1 MKRNNLARFLFLL
14 LILGWAVT
22 EMTPLRD
29 QSLID
34 EFSKAEAKDEA
45 FDKVIATAKAS
56 HEEDDSNEF
65 GDLYKAVEAS
75 GLALTDYFP
84 KMKFGEQTPN
94 NRLVLQ
100 SLQKR
105 VAGQI
110 QLGLDLK
117 GGSSFL
123 VAMDTSKLDTSDA
136 DQISEII
143 VEQLGVNEDQVKPEA
158 KFVED
163 LGADSLAIGKLVMA
177 LEEAFETEISD
188 EDAEKL
194 LSVGDVNKFIKDT
207 QSSKV
212 ASGAL
217 AHAVEVLRRRVD
229 SIGVAEPDIRPV
241 GDNKIMIQLPGLSE
255 ADQARAKDL
264 VTEAAF
270 LQFAL
275 VHKDSRTL
283 IDNGITPPGYE
294 KYALTTKDDAG
305 NSFTSDVLVEL
316 ENKYGLKGEYITS
329 ASPSRNPLTQEPMI
343 LFGFNSDG
351 GAAMFQLSS
360 KNIGERMAIILDGKL
375 ISAPTLQSA
384 IQSNGQI
391 TGDFTQEEAA
401 TIANALLNPLKAPL
415 KIEEEMSVEPSLGAD
430 SVKSGRN
437 AALYG
442 VIAVAVFMLIY
453 YWFSGLVANFALVLN
468 LIILMGVMCYLD
480 AALTL
485 PGIAGIVLTIGM
497 AIDANVLIF
506 ERIREEL
513 KAGKGTQGAVETG
526 YSKAFGTI
534 IDANLTTLIVSVI
547 LMTMGTGPVKGFGVT
562 LTVGI
567 CASMFTALVITR
579 LVFDTFKNFGTG
591 QGLRLMDQPRF
602 NFMGL
607 AKYAFAI
614 SWVLVAIGI
623 GTGISRGSDAMGV
636 DFKGGDQI
644 TLEFTA
650 KKTTEDLRDALGRD
664 SQIQYQAASGGKTER
679 LQITVGFGK
688 GEQAYTTLTEQ
699 FADAEFKKVSQLR
712 TGPRI
717 SGEILQGATKS
728 LLIALFAILVYV
740 TFRYEFS
747 FALGAILA
755 ICHDVLMTLGLF
767 FMWGGELSAPVMAA
781 VLTIIGFSINDTIVI
796 FDRIR
801 EDLKLNVKGSFT
813 EIMNGAISKTL
824 SRTIITSGTTLLAA
838 GSLFLFGGGAIHSF
852 AFVLLAGVVTGTF
865 SSIFIAGSLVLWKNK
880 GKKPSLAD
888 ETVITQHSI
897 STSEA

>member
-1 MKRNNLARFLFLL
+1 MKRNNLARFLLLL
-14 LILGWAVT
+14 LILSWAWT
-22 EMTPLRD
+22 EMYPLRD
-29 QSLID
+29 KPGKLITQFD
-34 EFSKAEAKDEA
+34 KATNKDA
-45 FDKVIATAKAS
+45 DFDKVYQTALANFDPNDKN
-56 HEEDDSNEF
+56 SNEF
-65 GDLYKAVEAS
+65 GTLYEAVEAS
-75 GLALTDYFP
+75 GLVLTNYNFP
-84 KMKFGEQTPN
+84 KMTFRGQVPD

-100 SLQKR
+100 KLQKQ

-123 VAMDTSKLDTSDA
+123 VAMDTNKLENTA
-136 DQISEII
+136 A
-143 VEQLGVNEDQVKPEA
+143 G
-158 KFVED
+158 
-163 LGADSLAIGKLVMA
+163 
-177 LEEAFETEISD
+177 
-188 EDAEKL
+188 
-194 LSVGDVNKFIKDT
+194 
-207 QSSKV
+207 
-212 ASGAL
+212 GAL
-217 AHAVEVLRRRVD
+217 AQAVEVLRRRVD
-229 SIGVAEPDIRPV
+229 TIGVAEPDIRPL
-241 GDNKIMIQLPGLSE
+241 GANKIMIQLPGLSE
-255 ADQARAKDL
+255 ADQAKAKKL

-270 LQFAL
+270 LEFAL
-275 VHKDSRTL
+275 VHENSDRL
-283 IDNGITPPGYE
+283 IADELIPDGYK
-294 KYALTTKDDAG
+294 KYAYTSKDAQGDK
-305 NSFTSDVLVEL
+305 FTRDVLVEI
-316 ENKYGLKGEYITS
+316 ENEYGLKGEHITS
-329 ASPSRNPLTQEPMI
+329 AYPSRDPLTQSPMI
-343 LFGFNSDG
+343 LFGFNSE
-351 GAAMFQLSS
+351 GASAMGNLTRQE
-360 KNIGERMAIILDGKL
+360 NIGKQMAIILDGKL
-375 ISAPTLQSA
+375 LSAPVLQDR
-384 IQSNGQI
+384 ITSNGQI
-391 TGDFTQEEAA
+391 TGDFTSEEAA

-415 KIEEEMSVEPSLGAD
+415 TIEEEMSVEPSLGED
-430 SVKSGRN
+430 SVNSGFN

-442 VIAVAVFMLIY
+442 VIAVALFMLLY

-468 LIILMGVMCYLD
+468 LFILIGVMCYLD

-547 LMTMGTGPVKGFGVT
+547 LMSMGTGPVKGFGVT

-567 CASMFTALVITR
+567 CASMFTALVVTR
-579 LVFDTFKNFGTG
+579 LVFDLFRNFGTG
-591 QGLRLMDQPRF
+591 QGLRLMEQPKF

-607 AKYAFAI
+607 AKYAFVI
-614 SWVLVAIGI
+614 SWILVAVGI

-650 KKTTEDLRDALGRD
+650 KKTTEELREAIGRD

-679 LQITVGFGK
+679 LQVTVGFGK

-712 TGPRI
+712 TGPSI
-717 SGEILQGATKS
+717 SNEILQSASKA

-755 ICHDVLMTLGLF
+755 ICHDVLMTLGIF
-767 FMWGGELSAPVMAA
+767 FLWGGELSAPVMAA

-801 EDLKLNVKGSFT
+801 EDLKLGLPGTFT

-824 SRTIITSGTTLLAA
+824 SRTVITSGTTLLAT

-880 GKKPSLAD
+880 GEKPKLAD

>member
-14 LILGWAVT
+14 LIIAWAGT
-22 EMTPLRD
+22 EMTPLWD
-29 QSLID
+29 EPGKLIE
-34 EFSKAEAKDEA
+34 EFNKSKEKDEA
-45 FDKVIATAKAS
+45 FDKLYATAKAS
-56 HEEDDSNEF
+56 HEEDNSNEF
-65 GDLYKAVEAS
+65 GDLYDAVEAS
-75 GLALTDYFP
+75 GLALTNYFP
-84 KMKFGEQTPN
+84 NMKFGEQAPD

-100 SLQKR
+100 ALQKR
-105 VAGQI
+105 AAGQI
-110 QLGLDLK
+110 RLGLDLK

-123 VAMDTSKLDTSDA
+123 VAMDT
-136 DQISEII
+136 
-143 VEQLGVNEDQVKPEA
+143 
-158 KFVED
+158 
-163 LGADSLAIGKLVMA
+163 
-177 LEEAFETEISD
+177 
-188 EDAEKL
+188 
-194 LSVGDVNKFIKDT
+194 NKVDD
-207 QSSKV
+207 

-217 AHAVEVLRRRVD
+217 AQAVEVLRRRVD

-241 GDNKIMIQLPGLSE
+241 GDNMIMIQLPGLSE
-255 ADQARAKDL
+255 ADQAEAKKL

-270 LQFAL
+270 LEFAL
-275 VHKDSRTL
+275 VHKDSSTL
-283 IDNGITPPGYE
+283 IANDVTPDGYR
-294 KYALTTKDDAG
+294 KYALTSKDEAG
-305 NSFTSDVLVEL
+305 NSSTSDVLVEIVDGRPG
-316 ENKYGLKGEYITS
+316 NKYGLKGEYITS
-329 ASPSRNPLTQEPMI
+329 ASSSRNPLTQEPMI
-343 LFGFNSDG
+343 LFGFDSDG
-351 GAAMFQLSS
+351 GAAMSQLSG
-360 KNIGERMAIILDGKL
+360 NNTQRRMAIILDDKL
-375 ISAPTLQSA
+375 LSAPTLQER
-384 IQSNGQI
+384 ITNNGQI
-391 TGDFTQEEAA
+391 TGDFTQEEA
-401 TIANALLNPLKAPL
+401 TIIANALLNPLKAPL
-415 KIEEEMSVEPSLGAD
+415 TIKEEMSVEPNLGAD
-430 SVKSGRN
+430 SVDSGFN
-437 AALYG
+437 AALWG

-468 LIILMGVMCYLD
+468 LFILMGVMCYLD

-513 KAGKGTQGAVETG
+513 KAGKGVQGAVETG

-567 CASMFTALVITR
+567 CASMFTALVVTR
-579 LVFDTFKNFGTG
+579 LVFDVFKNYGTG
-591 QGLRLMDQPRF
+591 QGLRLMEQPKF
-602 NFMGL
+602 NFMSY
-607 AKYAFAI
+607 AKYAFGI
-614 SWVLVAIGI
+614 SWLLVAIGI
-623 GTGISRGSDAMGV
+623 GYGISRGDDAMGV

-644 TLEFTA
+644 TLEFA
-650 KKTTEDLRDALGRD
+650 AEKKISTDNLRTALGQG
-664 SQIQYQAASGGKTER
+664 SQVQYQAKSGGKTER
-679 LQITVGFGK
+679 LQVTVGFNK
-688 GEQAYTTLTEQ
+688 GEQAYNTLTEK
-699 FADAEFKKVSQLR
+699 FPDADFKKVSQLR
-712 TGPRI
+712 TGPSI

-767 FMWGGELSAPVMAA
+767 FLWGGELSAPVMAA

-813 EIMNGAISKTL
+813 EIMNSAINKTL

>member
-14 LILGWAVT
+14 LILAWAGT
-22 EMTPLRD
+22 EMTPLWD
-29 QSLID
+29 KPGKLIE
-34 EFSKAEAKDEA
+34 EFNKAKDRDEA
-45 FDKVIATAKAS
+45 FDKVYATAKAS

-65 GDLYKAVEAS
+65 GHLYDAVEKS
-75 GLALTDYFP
+75 GLALTNYFP
-84 KMKFGEQTPN
+84 KMKFGEKAPN

-100 SLQKR
+100 TLQKR

-110 QLGLDLK
+110 KLGLDLK

-123 VAMDTSKLDTSDA
+123 VAMDTSKLDT
-136 DQISEII
+136 
-143 VEQLGVNEDQVKPEA
+143 
-158 KFVED
+158 
-163 LGADSLAIGKLVMA
+163 
-177 LEEAFETEISD
+177 
-188 EDAEKL
+188 
-194 LSVGDVNKFIKDT
+194 NKVDY
-207 QSSKV
+207 

-217 AHAVEVLRRRVD
+217 AQAVEVLRRRVD
-229 SIGVAEPDIRPV
+229 DIGVAEPDIRPV

-255 ADQARAKDL
+255 SSQAKAKTL

-270 LQFAL
+270 LEFAL
-275 VHKDSRTL
+275 VHKSSRTL
-283 IDNGITPPGYE
+283 IANDITPDGYR
-294 KYALTTKDDAG
+294 KYALTSKDDAG
-305 NSFTSDVLVEL
+305 NSSTSDVLVEIG
-316 ENKYGLKGEYITS
+316 NKYGLKGEYITS
-329 ASPSRNPLTQEPMI
+329 ASSSRNPLTQEPMI
-343 LFGFNSDG
+343 LFGFDSDG
-351 GAAMFQLSS
+351 GAAMYQLSS
-360 KNIGERMAIILDGKL
+360 KNTGERMAIILDNKL
-375 ISAPTLQSA
+375 ISAPTLQEP
-384 IQSNGQI
+384 INSNGQI
-391 TGDFTQEEAA
+391 TGDFTQEEAT

-415 KIEEEMSVEPSLGAD
+415 TIEEEMSVDPTLGED
-430 SVKSGRN
+430 SVDSGFK
-437 AALYG
+437 AALWG

-453 YWFSGLVANFALVLN
+453 YWFSGLVANFSLVLN
-468 LIILMGVMCYLD
+468 MFILMGVMCYLD

-513 KAGKGTQGAVETG
+513 KAGKGVQGAVETG

-567 CASMFTALVITR
+567 CASMFTALVVTR
-579 LVFDTFKNFGTG
+579 LVFDVFKNYGTG
-591 QGLRLMDQPRF
+591 QGLRLMEQPKF
-602 NFMGL
+602 NFMSY
-607 AKYAFAI
+607 AKYAFGI
-614 SWVLVAIGI
+614 SWLLVAIGI
-623 GTGISRGSDAMGV
+623 GYGISRGDDAMGV

-644 TLEFTA
+644 TLEFA
-650 KKTTEDLRDALGRD
+650 AEKKISTDKLRTALGQG
-664 SQIQYQAASGGKTER
+664 SQVQYQAKSGGGSER
-679 LQITVGFGK
+679 LQVTVGFGK

-699 FADAEFKKVSQLR
+699 FADAEFKRVSQLR
-712 TGPRI
+712 TGPSI

-813 EIMNGAISKTL
+813 EIMNSAISKTL

-852 AFVLLAGVVTGTF
+852 AFVLLAGVITGTF

>member
-14 LILGWAVT
+14 LILGWAGT
-22 EMTPLRD
+22 EMTPLWD
-29 QSLID
+29 KPGKLIE
-34 EFSKAEAKDEA
+34 EFSKAKDKDEA
-45 FDKVIATAKAS
+45 FNKVVADAKAS

-65 GDLYKAVEAS
+65 GDLYDAVERS
-75 GLALTDYFP
+75 GLALTNYFP
-84 KMKFGEQTPN
+84 KMKFGSQAPD

-100 SLQKR
+100 ALQKR

-123 VAMDTSKLDTSDA
+123 VAMDTNKL
-136 DQISEII
+136 E
-143 VEQLGVNEDQVKPEA
+143 N
-158 KFVED
+158 
-163 LGADSLAIGKLVMA
+163 
-177 LEEAFETEISD
+177 
-188 EDAEKL
+188 
-194 LSVGDVNKFIKDT
+194 
-207 QSSKV
+207 

-217 AHAVEVLRRRVD
+217 AQAVEVLRRRVD

-255 ADQARAKDL
+255 ADQAEAKKL

-270 LQFAL
+270 LEFAL

-283 IDNGITPPGYE
+283 IANGITPDGYR
-294 KYALTTKDDAG
+294 KYALSTKDDKG
-305 NSFTSDVLVEL
+305 NSFISDVLVEIG
-316 ENKYGLKGEYITS
+316 NKYGLNGESITS
-329 ASPSRNPLTQEPMI
+329 ASSSRNPLTQEPMI

-351 GAAMFQLSS
+351 GAAMYQLSS

-375 ISAPTLQSA
+375 ISAPTLQEP
-384 IQSNGQI
+384 INSNGQI

-415 KIEEEMSVEPSLGAD
+415 KIMEEMSVEPSLGAD
-430 SVKSGRN
+430 SVASGFS
-437 AALYG
+437 AAMYG
-442 VIAVAVFMLIY
+442 VIAVAFFMIIY
-453 YWFSGLVANFALVLN
+453 YWFSGMVANFALVLN
-468 LIILMGVMCYLD
+468 LFILMGVMCYLD

-513 KAGKGTQGAVETG
+513 KAGKGVQGAVETG

-567 CASMFTALVITR
+567 CASMFTALVVTR
-579 LVFDTFKNFGTG
+579 LVFDVFKNFGTG
-591 QGLRLMDQPRF
+591 QGLRLMEQPRF
-602 NFMGL
+602 NFMGS
-607 AKYAFAI
+607 AKIAFGI
-614 SWVLVAIGI
+614 SWLLVIAGI
-623 GTGISRGSDAMGV
+623 AYGVSRGSDAMGV

-644 TLEFTA
+644 TLEFA
-650 KKTTEDLRDALGRD
+650 AQKKINTDDLRNALGQG
-664 SQIQYQAASGGKTER
+664 SQVQYQAKSGGKTER
-679 LQITVGFGK
+679 LQVTVGFGK
-688 GEQAYTTLTEQ
+688 GDQAYKTLTEK
-699 FADAEFKKVSQLR
+699 FADADFRKVSQLR
-712 TGPRI
+712 TGPSI

-755 ICHDVLMTLGLF
+755 IIHDVLMTLGIF
-767 FMWGGELSAPVMAA
+767 FLWGGELSAPVMAA

>member
-1 MKRNNLARFLFLL
+1 MKRNNLARFLLLL
-14 LILGWAVT
+14 LILGWAWT
-22 EMTPLRD
+22 EMYPLWN
-29 QSLID
+29 QPGKLI
-34 EFSKAEAKDEA
+34 EQFGKATNKDA
-45 FDKVIATAKAS
+45 DFDKVLQAANANFDA
-56 HEEDDSNEF
+56 DDKNSNEF
-65 GDLYKAVEAS
+65 GTLYEAVEAS
-75 GLALTDYFP
+75 GLVLTNYNFP
-84 KMKFGEQTPN
+84 KMTFRGQVPD

-100 SLQKR
+100 KLQKQ

-110 QLGLDLK
+110 QLGLDLR

-123 VAMDTSKLDTSDA
+123 VAIDTNKLENTA
-136 DQISEII
+136 A
-143 VEQLGVNEDQVKPEA
+143 G
-158 KFVED
+158 
-163 LGADSLAIGKLVMA
+163 
-177 LEEAFETEISD
+177 
-188 EDAEKL
+188 
-194 LSVGDVNKFIKDT
+194 
-207 QSSKV
+207 
-212 ASGAL
+212 GAL
-217 AHAVEVLRRRVD
+217 AQAVEVLRRRVD
-229 SIGVAEPDIRPV
+229 TIGVAEPDIRPL
-241 GDNKIMIQLPGLSE
+241 GANKIMIQLPGLSE
-255 ADQARAKDL
+255 ADQAKAKKL

-270 LQFAL
+270 LEFAL
-275 VHKDSRTL
+275 VHQNSDRL
-283 IDNGITPPGYE
+283 IADEITPDGYK
-294 KYALTTKDDAG
+294 KYAYTSKDAQGDK
-305 NSFTSDVLVEL
+305 FTRDVLVEI
-316 ENKYGLKGEYITS
+316 ENEYGLKGEHITS
-329 ASPSRNPLTQEPMI
+329 AYPSRDPLTQSPMI
-343 LFGFNSDG
+343 LFGFNSE
-351 GAAMFQLSS
+351 GASAMGRLTQQE
-360 KNIGERMAIILDGKL
+360 NIGKQMAIILDGKL
-375 ISAPTLQSA
+375 LSAPVLQDR
-384 IQSNGQI
+384 ITSNGQI
-391 TGDFTQEEAA
+391 TGDFTSEEAA

-415 KIEEEMSVEPSLGAD
+415 TIEEEMSVEPSLGED
-430 SVKSGRN
+430 SVNSGFN

-442 VIAVAVFMLIY
+442 VIAVALFMLLY

-468 LIILMGVMCYLD
+468 LFILIGVMCYLD

-567 CASMFTALVITR
+567 CASMFTALVVTR
-579 LVFDTFKNFGTG
+579 LIFDLFRNFGTG
-591 QGLRLMDQPRF
+591 QGLRLLEQPKL
-602 NFMGL
+602 NFMGV
-607 AKYAFAI
+607 AKYAFVA
-614 SWVLVAIGI
+614 SWILVAIGI
-623 GTGISRGSDAMGV
+623 GYGINKGSDAMGV

-650 KKTTEDLRDALGRD
+650 KKTTGELRAAIGQD

-679 LQITVGFGK
+679 LQVTVGFGK
-688 GEQAYTTLTEQ
+688 GEQAYKTLTEK

-712 TGPRI
+712 TGPSI
-717 SGEILQGATKS
+717 SNEILQSASKS

-755 ICHDVLMTLGLF
+755 IIHDVLMTLGIF
-767 FMWGGELSAPVMAA
+767 FIFEGQLSAPVMAA

-801 EDLKLNVKGSFT
+801 EDLKLNLPGTFT

-824 SRTIITSGTTLLAA
+824 SRTIITSGTTLLAT
-838 GSLFLFGGGAIHSF
+838 GSLFLFGGGAINAF

-880 GKKPSLAD
+880 GEKPKLAD

>member
-14 LILGWAVT
+14 LILGWAGT
-22 EMTPLRD
+22 EMTPLWD
-29 QSLID
+29 KPGKLIE
-34 EFSKAEAKDEA
+34 EFKKAKDRDEA
-45 FDKVIATAKAS
+45 FDKVVADVEAS

-65 GDLYKAVEAS
+65 GDLYDAVEAA

-84 KMKFGEQTPN
+84 KIKFGEQAPD

-100 SLQKR
+100 ALQKR

-123 VAMDTSKLDTSDA
+123 VAMDTNKL
-136 DQISEII
+136 E
-143 VEQLGVNEDQVKPEA
+143 N
-158 KFVED
+158 
-163 LGADSLAIGKLVMA
+163 
-177 LEEAFETEISD
+177 
-188 EDAEKL
+188 
-194 LSVGDVNKFIKDT
+194 
-207 QSSKV
+207 
-212 ASGAL
+212 ASGAI
-217 AHAVEVLRRRVD
+217 AQAVEVLRRRVD

-255 ADQARAKDL
+255 ADQAEAKKL

-270 LQFAL
+270 LEFAL
-275 VHKDSRTL
+275 VHKESRSL
-283 IDNGITPPGYE
+283 IANGITPAGYR
-294 KYALTTKDDAG
+294 KYALTTKDDEG
-305 NSFTSDVLVEL
+305 NKFTSDVLVEIG
-316 ENKYGLKGEYITS
+316 NKYGLKGESIDS
-329 ASPSRNPLTQEPMI
+329 ASSSRNPLTQEPMI
-343 LFGFNSDG
+343 LFGFNPDG
-351 GAAMFQLSS
+351 GAAMYQLSS
-360 KNIGERMAIILDGKL
+360 KNIGERMAIILDDKL
-375 ISAPTLQSA
+375 ISAPTLQEP
-384 IQSNGQI
+384 IHSNGQI
-391 TGDFTQEEAA
+391 TGDFTPEEAT

-415 KIEEEMSVEPSLGAD
+415 NIVEEMSVEPSLGAD
-430 SVKSGRN
+430 SVKSGFN

-442 VIAVAVFMLIY
+442 VLAVAVFMLIY

-468 LIILMGVMCYLD
+468 LFILMGVMCYLD

-513 KAGKGTQGAVETG
+513 KAGKGVQGAVETG

-567 CASMFTALVITR
+567 CASMFTALVVTR
-579 LVFDTFKNFGTG
+579 LVFDVFKNFGTG
-591 QGLRLMDQPRF
+591 QGFRLMEQPKF

-607 AKYAFAI
+607 AKYAFVI
-614 SWVLVAIGI
+614 SWILVAIGI
-623 GTGISRGSDAMGV
+623 GTGISRGSDALGV

-644 TLEFTA
+644 TLEFKDTA
-650 KKTTEDLRDALGRD
+650 KKTTEELRTALGPD

-688 GEQAYTTLTEQ
+688 GEQAYTTLTER

-712 TGPRI
+712 TGPSI

-767 FMWGGELSAPVMAA
+767 FLWGGELSAPVMAA

-838 GSLFLFGGGAIHSF
+838 GSLFLLGGGAIHSF

>member
-14 LILGWAVT
+14 LILGWAGT
-22 EMTPLRD
+22 EMTPLWD
-29 QSLID
+29 KPGKLIE
-34 EFSKAEAKDEA
+34 EFKKAKDRDEA
-45 FDKVIATAKAS
+45 FDKVVADVEAS

-65 GDLYKAVEAS
+65 GDLYDAVEAA

-84 KMKFGEQTPN
+84 KIKFGEQAPD

-100 SLQKR
+100 ALQKR

-123 VAMDTSKLDTSDA
+123 VAMDTNKL
-136 DQISEII
+136 E
-143 VEQLGVNEDQVKPEA
+143 N
-158 KFVED
+158 
-163 LGADSLAIGKLVMA
+163 
-177 LEEAFETEISD
+177 
-188 EDAEKL
+188 
-194 LSVGDVNKFIKDT
+194 
-207 QSSKV
+207 
-212 ASGAL
+212 ASGAI
-217 AHAVEVLRRRVD
+217 AQAVEVLRRRVD

-255 ADQARAKDL
+255 ADQAEAKKL

-270 LQFAL
+270 LEFAL
-275 VHKDSRTL
+275 VHKDSSTL
-283 IDNGITPPGYE
+283 IANGITPAGYR
-294 KYALTTKDDAG
+294 KYALTTKDDEG
-305 NSFTSDVLVEL
+305 NKFTSDVLVEIG
-316 ENKYGLKGEYITS
+316 NKYGLKGESIDS
-329 ASPSRNPLTQEPMI
+329 ASSSRNPLTQEPMI
-343 LFGFNSDG
+343 LFGFNPDG
-351 GAAMFQLSS
+351 GAAMYQLSS
-360 KNIGERMAIILDGKL
+360 KNIGERMAIILDDKL
-375 ISAPTLQSA
+375 ISAPTLQEP
-384 IQSNGQI
+384 IHSNGQI
-391 TGDFTQEEAA
+391 TGDFTPEEAT

-415 KIEEEMSVEPSLGAD
+415 NIVEEMSVEPSLGAD
-430 SVKSGRN
+430 SVKSGFN

-442 VIAVAVFMLIY
+442 VLAVAVFMLIY

-468 LIILMGVMCYLD
+468 LFILMGVMCYLD

-513 KAGKGTQGAVETG
+513 KAGKGMQGAVETG

-567 CASMFTALVITR
+567 CASMFTALVVTR
-579 LVFDTFKNFGTG
+579 LVFDVFKNFGTG
-591 QGLRLMDQPRF
+591 QGLRLMEQPKF

-607 AKYAFAI
+607 AKYAFVI
-614 SWVLVAIGI
+614 SWILVAVGI
-623 GTGISRGSDAMGV
+623 GTGISRGSDALGV

-644 TLEFTA
+644 TLEFKDTA
-650 KKTTEDLRDALGRD
+650 KKTTEELRTALGPD

-699 FADAEFKKVSQLR
+699 FADAEFNKVSQLR
-712 TGPRI
+712 TGPSI

-767 FMWGGELSAPVMAA
+767 FLWGGELSAPVMAA

-838 GSLFLFGGGAIHSF
+838 GSLFLLGGGAIHSF

-880 GKKPSLAD
+880 GKKPNLAD

>member
-1 MKRNNLARFLFLL
+1 MKRNNLARFLLLL
-14 LILGWAVT
+14 LILGWAWT
-22 EMTPLRD
+22 EMYPLRD
-29 QSLID
+29 EPGKLIEQFD
-34 EFSKAEAKDEA
+34 KATNKDA
-45 FDKVIATAKAS
+45 DFDKVFQAAYANFDP
-56 HEEDDSNEF
+56 DDKNSNEF
-65 GDLYKAVEAS
+65 GTLYEAVEAS
-75 GLALTDYFP
+75 GLVLTNYNFP
-84 KMKFGEQTPN
+84 KMTFRGQVPD

-100 SLQKR
+100 KLQKQ

-123 VAMDTSKLDTSDA
+123 VAIDTNKLENTA
-136 DQISEII
+136 A
-143 VEQLGVNEDQVKPEA
+143 G
-158 KFVED
+158 
-163 LGADSLAIGKLVMA
+163 
-177 LEEAFETEISD
+177 
-188 EDAEKL
+188 
-194 LSVGDVNKFIKDT
+194 
-207 QSSKV
+207 
-212 ASGAL
+212 GAL
-217 AHAVEVLRRRVD
+217 AQAVEVLRRRVD
-229 SIGVAEPDIRPV
+229 TIGVAEPDIRPL
-241 GDNKIMIQLPGLSE
+241 GANKIMIQLPGLSE
-255 ADQARAKDL
+255 ADQAKAKKL

-270 LQFAL
+270 LEFAL
-275 VHKDSRTL
+275 VHENSDRL
-283 IDNGITPPGYE
+283 IADELIPDGYK
-294 KYALTTKDDAG
+294 KYAYTSKDAQGDK
-305 NSFTSDVLVEL
+305 FTRDVLVEI
-316 ENKYGLKGEYITS
+316 ENEYGLKGEHITS
-329 ASPSRNPLTQEPMI
+329 AYPSRDPLTQSPMI
-343 LFGFNSDG
+343 LFGFNSE
-351 GAAMFQLSS
+351 GASAMGNLTRQE
-360 KNIGERMAIILDGKL
+360 NIGKQMAIILDGKL
-375 ISAPTLQSA
+375 LSAPVLQDR
-384 IQSNGQI
+384 ITSNGQI
-391 TGDFTQEEAA
+391 TGDFTSEEAA

-415 KIEEEMSVEPSLGAD
+415 TIEEEMSVEPSLGED
-430 SVKSGRN
+430 SVNSGYN

-442 VIAVAVFMLIY
+442 VIAVALFMLLY

-468 LIILMGVMCYLD
+468 LFILIGVMCYLD

-547 LMTMGTGPVKGFGVT
+547 LMSMGTGPVKGFGVT

-579 LVFDTFKNFGTG
+579 LVFDAFRNFGTG
-591 QGLRLMDQPRF
+591 QGLRLMEQPKF
-602 NFMGL
+602 NFMSF
-607 AKYAFAI
+607 AKYAFVI
-614 SWVLVAIGI
+614 SWILVAVGI
-623 GTGISRGSDAMGV
+623 GYGINKGSDAMGV

-644 TLEFTA
+644 TLEFTS
-650 KKTTEDLRDALGRD
+650 KKTTEELRAAIGRD

-679 LQITVGFGK
+679 LQVTVGFGK
-688 GEQAYTTLTEQ
+688 GEQAFTTLTEQ

-712 TGPRI
+712 TGPSI
-717 SGEILQGATKS
+717 SNEILQSASKS
-728 LLIALFAILVYV
+728 LLIAMFAILVYV

-755 ICHDVLMTLGLF
+755 ICHDVLMTLGIF
-767 FMWGGELSAPVMAA
+767 FLWGGELSAPVMAA

-801 EDLKLNVKGSFT
+801 EDLKLGLPGTFT

-824 SRTIITSGTTLLAA
+824 SRTVITSGTTLLAT

-880 GKKPSLAD
+880 GEKPKLAD

>member
-14 LILGWAVT
+14 LILAWAGT
-22 EMTPLRD
+22 EMTPRWD

-45 FDKVIATAKAS
+45 FNKVIAEAEAS
-56 HEEDDSNEF
+56 YETNKSNEF
-65 GDLYKAVEAS
+65 GLLYKAVEAS
-75 GLALTDYFP
+75 GLALTNYFP
-84 KMKFGEQTPN
+84 KMKFGEQAPN

-100 SLQKR
+100 TLQKR
-105 VAGQI
+105 VAGKI

-123 VAMDTSKLDTSDA
+123 VAMDTSKLDT
-136 DQISEII
+136 
-143 VEQLGVNEDQVKPEA
+143 
-158 KFVED
+158 
-163 LGADSLAIGKLVMA
+163 
-177 LEEAFETEISD
+177 
-188 EDAEKL
+188 
-194 LSVGDVNKFIKDT
+194 NKVDY
-207 QSSKV
+207 

-217 AHAVEVLRRRVD
+217 AQAVEVLRRRVD

-255 ADQARAKDL
+255 ADQAEAKRL

-270 LQFAL
+270 LEFAL

-283 IDNGITPPGYE
+283 IDNGITPPGYK

-384 IQSNGQI
+384 INSNGQI

-415 KIEEEMSVEPSLGAD
+415 TIEEEMSVEPSLGAD
-430 SVKSGRN
+430 SVKSGFD

-468 LIILMGVMCYLD
+468 LFILMGVMCYLD

-547 LMTMGTGPVKGFGVT
+547 LMSMGTGPVKGFGVT

-567 CASMFTALVITR
+567 CASMFTALVVTR
-579 LVFDTFKNFGTG
+579 LVFDVFKNFGTG
-591 QGLRLMDQPRF
+591 QGFRLMEQPKF

-607 AKYAFAI
+607 AKYAFVI
-614 SWVLVAIGI
+614 SWILVAVGI
-623 GTGISRGSDAMGV
+623 GTGISRGEDALGV

-650 KKTTEDLRDALGRD
+650 KKTTEDLRDALGQD

-679 LQITVGFGK
+679 LQVTVGFGK

-699 FADAEFKKVSQLR
+699 FADAEFNKVSQLR
-712 TGPRI
+712 TGPSI

-767 FMWGGELSAPVMAA
+767 FLSGGELSAPVMAA

-852 AFVLLAGVVTGTF
+852 AFVLLAGVITGTF

-897 STSEA
+897 STSED

>member
-1 MKRNNLARFLFLL
+1 MKRNNLARFLLLL
-14 LILGWAVT
+14 LILGWAWT
-22 EMTPLRD
+22 EMYPLRD
-29 QSLID
+29 EPGKLITQFD
-34 EFSKAEAKDEA
+34 KATNKDA
-45 FDKVIATAKAS
+45 DFDKVYQTALANFDSNDKN
-56 HEEDDSNEF
+56 SNEF
-65 GDLYKAVEAS
+65 GTLYEAVEAS
-75 GLALTDYFP
+75 GLVLTNYNFP
-84 KMKFGEQTPN
+84 KMTFRGQVPD

-100 SLQKR
+100 KLQKQ

-123 VAMDTSKLDTSDA
+123 VAMDTNKLENTA
-136 DQISEII
+136 A
-143 VEQLGVNEDQVKPEA
+143 G
-158 KFVED
+158 
-163 LGADSLAIGKLVMA
+163 
-177 LEEAFETEISD
+177 
-188 EDAEKL
+188 
-194 LSVGDVNKFIKDT
+194 
-207 QSSKV
+207 
-212 ASGAL
+212 GAL
-217 AHAVEVLRRRVD
+217 AQAVEVLRRRVD
-229 SIGVAEPDIRPV
+229 TIGVAEPDIRPL
-241 GDNKIMIQLPGLSE
+241 GANKIMIQLPGLSE
-255 ADQARAKDL
+255 ADQAKAKKL

-270 LQFAL
+270 LEFAL
-275 VHKDSRTL
+275 VHENSDRL
-283 IDNGITPPGYE
+283 IADELTPDGYK
-294 KYALTTKDDAG
+294 KYAYTSKDAQGDK
-305 NSFTSDVLVEL
+305 FTRDVLVEI
-316 ENKYGLKGEYITS
+316 ENEYGLKGEHITS
-329 ASPSRNPLTQEPMI
+329 AYPSRDPLTQSPMI
-343 LFGFNSDG
+343 LFGFNSE
-351 GAAMFQLSS
+351 GASAMGRLTQQE
-360 KNIGERMAIILDGKL
+360 NIGKQMAIILDGKL
-375 ISAPTLQSA
+375 LSAPVLQDR
-384 IQSNGQI
+384 ITSNGQI
-391 TGDFTQEEAA
+391 TGDFTSEEAA

-415 KIEEEMSVEPSLGAD
+415 TIEEEMSVEPSLGAD
-430 SVKSGRN
+430 SVKSGFN

-442 VIAVAVFMLIY
+442 VIAVALFMLLY

-468 LIILMGVMCYLD
+468 LFILIGVMCYLD

-547 LMTMGTGPVKGFGVT
+547 LMSMGTGPVKGFGVT

-567 CASMFTALVITR
+567 CASMFTALVVTR
-579 LVFDTFKNFGTG
+579 LVFDLFRNFGTG
-591 QGLRLMDQPRF
+591 QGLRLMEQPKF

-607 AKYAFAI
+607 AKYAFVI
-614 SWVLVAIGI
+614 SWILVAVGI

-650 KKTTEDLRDALGRD
+650 KKTTEELREAIGRD

-679 LQITVGFGK
+679 LQVTVGFGK

-712 TGPRI
+712 TGPSI
-717 SGEILQGATKS
+717 SNEILQSASKA

-755 ICHDVLMTLGLF
+755 ICHDVLMTLGIF
-767 FMWGGELSAPVMAA
+767 FLWGGELSAPVMAA

-801 EDLKLNVKGSFT
+801 EDLKLGLPGTFT

-824 SRTIITSGTTLLAA
+824 SRTVITSGTTLLAT

-880 GKKPSLAD
+880 GEKPKLAD

>member
-14 LILGWAVT
+14 LILGWAGT
-22 EMTPLRD
+22 EMTPLWD
-29 QSLID
+29 KPGKLIE
-34 EFSKAEAKDEA
+34 EFKKAKDRDEA
-45 FDKVIATAKAS
+45 FDKVVADVEAS

-65 GDLYKAVEAS
+65 GDLYDAVEAA

-84 KMKFGEQTPN
+84 KIKFGEQAPD

-100 SLQKR
+100 ALQKR

-123 VAMDTSKLDTSDA
+123 VAMDTNKL
-136 DQISEII
+136 E
-143 VEQLGVNEDQVKPEA
+143 N
-158 KFVED
+158 
-163 LGADSLAIGKLVMA
+163 
-177 LEEAFETEISD
+177 
-188 EDAEKL
+188 
-194 LSVGDVNKFIKDT
+194 
-207 QSSKV
+207 
-212 ASGAL
+212 ASGAI
-217 AHAVEVLRRRVD
+217 AQAVEVLRRRVD

-255 ADQARAKDL
+255 ADQAEAKKL

-270 LQFAL
+270 LEFAL

-283 IDNGITPPGYE
+283 IANGITPAGYR
-294 KYALTTKDDAG
+294 KYALTTKDDEG
-305 NSFTSDVLVEL
+305 NKFTSDVLVEIG
-316 ENKYGLKGEYITS
+316 NKYGLKGESIDS
-329 ASPSRNPLTQEPMI
+329 ASSSRNPLTQEPMI
-343 LFGFNSDG
+343 LFGFNPDG
-351 GAAMFQLSS
+351 GAAMYQLSS
-360 KNIGERMAIILDGKL
+360 KNIGERMAIILDDKL
-375 ISAPTLQSA
+375 ISAPTLQEP
-384 IQSNGQI
+384 IHSNGQI
-391 TGDFTQEEAA
+391 TGDFTPEEAT

-415 KIEEEMSVEPSLGAD
+415 NIVEEMSVEPSLGAD
-430 SVKSGRN
+430 SVKSGFN

-442 VIAVAVFMLIY
+442 VLAVAVFMLIY

-468 LIILMGVMCYLD
+468 LFILMGVMCYLD

-513 KAGKGTQGAVETG
+513 KAGKGVQGAVETG

-567 CASMFTALVITR
+567 CASMFTALVVTR
-579 LVFDTFKNFGTG
+579 LVFDVFKNFGTG
-591 QGLRLMDQPRF
+591 QGLRLMEQPKF

-607 AKYAFAI
+607 AKYAFVI
-614 SWVLVAIGI
+614 SWILVAVGI
-623 GTGISRGSDAMGV
+623 GTGISRGSDALGV

-644 TLEFTA
+644 TLEFKDTA
-650 KKTTEDLRDALGRD
+650 KKTTEELRTALGPD

-699 FADAEFKKVSQLR
+699 FADAEFNKVSQLR
-712 TGPRI
+712 TGPSI

-767 FMWGGELSAPVMAA
+767 FLWGGELSAPVMAA

-838 GSLFLFGGGAIHSF
+838 GSLFLLGGGAIHSF

-880 GKKPSLAD
+880 GKKPNLAD

>member
-1 MKRNNLARFLFLL
+1 MKRNNLARFLLLL
-14 LILGWAVT
+14 LILGWAWT
-22 EMTPLRD
+22 EMYPLRD
-29 QSLID
+29 EPGKLITQFD
-34 EFSKAEAKDEA
+34 KATNKDA
-45 FDKVIATAKAS
+45 DFDKVFQAAYANFDPNDKN
-56 HEEDDSNEF
+56 SNEF
-65 GDLYKAVEAS
+65 GTLYEAVEAS
-75 GLALTDYFP
+75 GLVLTNYNFP
-84 KMKFGEQTPN
+84 KMTFRGQVPD

-100 SLQKR
+100 KLQKQ

-123 VAMDTSKLDTSDA
+123 VAMDTNKLENTA
-136 DQISEII
+136 A
-143 VEQLGVNEDQVKPEA
+143 G
-158 KFVED
+158 
-163 LGADSLAIGKLVMA
+163 
-177 LEEAFETEISD
+177 
-188 EDAEKL
+188 
-194 LSVGDVNKFIKDT
+194 
-207 QSSKV
+207 
-212 ASGAL
+212 GAL
-217 AHAVEVLRRRVD
+217 AQAVEVLRRRVD
-229 SIGVAEPDIRPV
+229 TIGVAEPDIRPL
-241 GDNKIMIQLPGLSE
+241 GANKIMIQLPGLSE
-255 ADQARAKDL
+255 ADQAKAKKL

-270 LQFAL
+270 LEFAL
-275 VHKDSRTL
+275 VHENSDRL
-283 IDNGITPPGYE
+283 IADELTPDGYK
-294 KYALTTKDDAG
+294 KYAYTSKDAQGDK
-305 NSFTSDVLVEL
+305 FTRDVLVEI
-316 ENKYGLKGEYITS
+316 ENEYGLKGEHITS
-329 ASPSRNPLTQEPMI
+329 AYPSRDPLTQSPMI
-343 LFGFNSDG
+343 LFGFNSE
-351 GAAMFQLSS
+351 GASAMGNLTRQE
-360 KNIGERMAIILDGKL
+360 NIGKQMAIILDGKL
-375 ISAPTLQSA
+375 LSAPVLQDR
-384 IQSNGQI
+384 ITSNGQI
-391 TGDFTQEEAA
+391 TGDFTSEEAA

-415 KIEEEMSVEPSLGAD
+415 TVEEEMSVEPSLGAD
-430 SVKSGRN
+430 SVKSGFN

-442 VIAVAVFMLIY
+442 VIAVALFMLLY

-468 LIILMGVMCYLD
+468 LFILIGVMCYLD

-526 YSKAFGTI
+526 YGKAFGTI

-547 LMTMGTGPVKGFGVT
+547 LMSMGTGPVKGFGVT

-567 CASMFTALVITR
+567 CASMFTALVVTR
-579 LVFDTFKNFGTG
+579 LVFDLFRNFGTG
-591 QGLRLMDQPRF
+591 QGLRLMEQPKF
-602 NFMGL
+602 NFMGF
-607 AKYAFAI
+607 AKYAFVI
-614 SWVLVAIGI
+614 SWILVAVGI

-650 KKTTEDLRDALGRD
+650 KKTTEELREAIGQD

-679 LQITVGFGK
+679 LQVTVGFGK

-712 TGPRI
+712 TGPSI
-717 SGEILQGATKS
+717 SNEILQSASKS

-755 ICHDVLMTLGLF
+755 ICHDVLMTLGIF
-767 FMWGGELSAPVMAA
+767 FLWGGELSAPVMAA

-801 EDLKLNVKGSFT
+801 EDLKLGLPGTFT

-824 SRTIITSGTTLLAA
+824 SRTVITSGTTLLAT

-865 SSIFIAGSLVLWKNK
+865 SRIFIAGSRVLWKNK
-880 GKKPSLAD
+880 GEKPKLAD

>member
-1 MKRNNLARFLFLL
+1 VKRNNLARFLFLL
-14 LILGWAVT
+14 LILAWAGT
-22 EMTPLRD
+22 EMTPFRD
-29 QSLID
+29 LSLID
-34 EFSKAEAKDEA
+34 EFSKAKDRDEK
-45 FDKVIATAKAS
+45 FDKIVADARKS
-56 HEEDDSNEF
+56 HKEDNSNEF
-65 GDLYKAVEAS
+65 GLLYKAVEAS
-75 GLALTDYFP
+75 GLALTNYFP
-84 KMKFGEQTPN
+84 KMKFGEQAPN

-100 SLQKR
+100 TLQKR

-123 VAMDTSKLDTSDA
+123 VAMDT
-136 DQISEII
+136 
-143 VEQLGVNEDQVKPEA
+143 
-158 KFVED
+158 
-163 LGADSLAIGKLVMA
+163 
-177 LEEAFETEISD
+177 
-188 EDAEKL
+188 
-194 LSVGDVNKFIKDT
+194 NKVDD
-207 QSSKV
+207 

-217 AHAVEVLRRRVD
+217 AQAVEVLRRRVD

-255 ADQARAKDL
+255 ADKADAKRL

-283 IDNGITPPGYE
+283 VDNDITPPGYT
-294 KYALTTKDDAG
+294 KYALTTKDGAG
-305 NSFTSDVLVEL
+305 NSFTSEVLVEL
-316 ENKYGLKGEYITS
+316 DNKYGLKGEYITS

-360 KNIGERMAIILDGKL
+360 ENIGERMAIILDKKL

-384 IQSNGQI
+384 ISSNGQI

-415 KIEEEMSVEPSLGAD
+415 TIEEEMSVEPSLGAD
-430 SVKSGRN
+430 SVESGFR

-468 LIILMGVMCYLD
+468 LTILMGVMCYLD

-513 KAGKGTQGAVETG
+513 KAGKGVQGAVETG

-567 CASMFTALVITR
+567 CASMFTALVVTR
-579 LVFDTFKNFGTG
+579 LVFDVFKNYGTG
-591 QGLRLMDQPRF
+591 QGLRLMEQPKF
-602 NFMGL
+602 NFMIY
-607 AKYAFAI
+607 AKYAFGI
-614 SWVLVAIGI
+614 SWFLVIVGI
-623 GTGISRGSDAMGV
+623 AYGVSLGEKAVGV
-636 DFKGGDQI
+636 DFRGGDQV
-644 TLEFTA
+644 TFEFTEKKKVDPLRVALDQAGIKGA
-650 KKTTEDLRDALGRD
+650 K
-664 SQIQYQAASGGKTER
+664 IQYQSGGDSKER
-679 LQITVGFGK
+679 LQVTVRDGDGDDAIGVLAKEF
-688 GEQAYTTLTEQ
+688 TTDEG
-699 FADAEFKKVSQLR
+699 FKKVSQLH
-712 TGPRI
+712 TGESI

-767 FMWGGELSAPVMAA
+767 FLWGGELNAPVMAA

-813 EIMNGAISKTL
+813 DIMNGAISKTL

-838 GSLFLFGGGAIHSF
+838 GSLFLFGGSAIHSF

>member
-14 LILGWAVT
+14 LILAWAGT

-29 QSLID
+29 LSLIN
-34 EFSKAEAKDEA
+34 EFSNAKDDEDNALFKDKDEA
-45 FDKVIATAKAS
+45 FSNVIATATAS
-56 HEEDDSNEF
+56 YETDKSNEF
-65 GDLYKAVEAS
+65 GDLYTAVKAS
-75 GLALTDYFP
+75 GLALTNYFP
-84 KMKFGEQTPN
+84 KMKFGERTPN

-123 VAMDTSKLDTSDA
+123 LAMDTSKLDTNT
-136 DQISEII
+136 
-143 VEQLGVNEDQVKPEA
+143 NEVDYV
-158 KFVED
+158 
-163 LGADSLAIGKLVMA
+163 
-177 LEEAFETEISD
+177 
-188 EDAEKL
+188 
-194 LSVGDVNKFIKDT
+194 
-207 QSSKV
+207 
-212 ASGAL
+212 SGAL
-217 AHAVEVLRRRVD
+217 AQAVEVLRRRVD

-241 GDNKIMIQLPGLSE
+241 GKNKIMIQLPGLSE
-255 ADQARAKDL
+255 SDKADAKDL
-264 VTEAAF
+264 VTKAAF
-270 LQFAL
+270 LKFAL

-283 IDNGITPPGYE
+283 IANGITPPDYTKYE
-294 KYALTTKDDAG
+294 LTTKDDAG
-305 NSFTSDVLVEL
+305 NSFTSEVLVEL

-360 KNIGERMAIILDGKL
+360 ENIGERMAIILDGKL

-384 IQSNGQI
+384 INSNGQI

-415 KIEEEMSVEPSLGAD
+415 TIEEEMSVEPSLGAD
-430 SVKSGRN
+430 SVESGFY
-437 AALYG
+437 AALFG
-442 VIAVAVFMLIY
+442 VIAVAVFMLFY

-468 LIILMGVMCYLD
+468 LFILMGVMCYLD

-591 QGLRLMDQPRF
+591 QGLCLMDQPKF

-623 GTGISRGSDAMGV
+623 GTGINRGSDAMGV

-650 KKTTEDLRDALGRD
+650 KKTTEDLRDALGQD

-712 TGPRI
+712 TGPSI
-717 SGEILQGATKS
+717 SNEILQSATKS

-801 EDLKLNVKGSFT
+801 EDLKLNVKGTFT

-852 AFVLLAGVVTGTF
+852 AFVLLAGVATGTF

-880 GKKPSLAD
+880 GEKPSLAD

-897 STSEA
+897 STSKA

>member
-1 MKRNNLARFLFLL
+1 M
-14 LILGWAVT
+14 
-22 EMTPLRD
+22 
-29 QSLID
+29 
-34 EFSKAEAKDEA
+34 
-45 FDKVIATAKAS
+45 
-56 HEEDDSNEF
+56 
-65 GDLYKAVEAS
+65 
-75 GLALTDYFP
+75 
-84 KMKFGEQTPN
+84 
-94 NRLVLQ
+94 
-100 SLQKR
+100 
-105 VAGQI
+105 
-110 QLGLDLK
+110 
-117 GGSSFL
+117 
-123 VAMDTSKLDTSDA
+123 
-136 DQISEII
+136 
-143 VEQLGVNEDQVKPEA
+143 
-158 KFVED
+158 
-163 LGADSLAIGKLVMA
+163 
-177 LEEAFETEISD
+177 
-188 EDAEKL
+188 
-194 LSVGDVNKFIKDT
+194 
-207 QSSKV
+207 
-212 ASGAL
+212 
-217 AHAVEVLRRRVD
+217 EVLRRRVD

-255 ADQARAKDL
+255 ADKADAKRL

-283 IDNGITPPGYE
+283 IANGITPPGYR

-305 NSFTSDVLVEL
+305 NSFTSEVLVEL

-343 LFGFNSDG
+343 LFGFDSDG
-351 GAAMFQLSS
+351 GAAMYQLSS
-360 KNIGERMAIILDGKL
+360 ENIGERMAIILDKKL

-384 IQSNGQI
+384 ISSNGQI

-415 KIEEEMSVEPSLGAD
+415 TIEEEMSVEPSLGAD
-430 SVKSGRN
+430 SVESGFH

-513 KAGKGTQGAVETG
+513 KAGKGVQGAVETG

-567 CASMFTALVITR
+567 CASMFTALVVTR
-579 LVFDTFKNFGTG
+579 LVFDVFKNYGTG
-591 QGLRLMDQPRF
+591 QGLRLMEQPKF
-602 NFMGL
+602 NFMSY
-607 AKYAFAI
+607 AKYAFGI
-614 SWVLVAIGI
+614 SWFLVIVGI
-623 GTGISRGSDAMGV
+623 AYGVSLGEKAVGV
-636 DFKGGDQI
+636 DFRGGDQV
-644 TLEFTA
+644 TFEFTE
-650 KKTTEDLRDALGRD
+650 KKKVDPLRDALDQAGIKGAK
-664 SQIQYQAASGGKTER
+664 IQYQSGGDSKER
-679 LQITVGFGK
+679 LQVTVRDGDGDDAIGVLAK
-688 GEQAYTTLTEQ
+688 E
-699 FADAEFKKVSQLR
+699 FATDEGFKKVSQLH
-712 TGPRI
+712 TGESI

>member
-14 LILGWAVT
+14 LILGWAGT
-22 EMTPLRD
+22 EMTPLWD
-29 QSLID
+29 KPGKLIE
-34 EFSKAEAKDEA
+34 EFKKAKDRDEA
-45 FDKVIATAKAS
+45 FDKVVADVEAS

-65 GDLYKAVEAS
+65 GDLYDAVEAA

-84 KMKFGEQTPN
+84 KIKFGEQAPD

-100 SLQKR
+100 ALQKR

-123 VAMDTSKLDTSDA
+123 VAMDTNKL
-136 DQISEII
+136 E
-143 VEQLGVNEDQVKPEA
+143 N
-158 KFVED
+158 
-163 LGADSLAIGKLVMA
+163 
-177 LEEAFETEISD
+177 
-188 EDAEKL
+188 
-194 LSVGDVNKFIKDT
+194 
-207 QSSKV
+207 
-212 ASGAL
+212 ASGAI
-217 AHAVEVLRRRVD
+217 AQAVEVLRRRVD

-255 ADQARAKDL
+255 ADQAEAKKL

-270 LQFAL
+270 LEFAL
-275 VHKDSRTL
+275 VHKDSSTL
-283 IDNGITPPGYE
+283 IANGITPAGYR
-294 KYALTTKDDAG
+294 KYALTTKDDEG
-305 NSFTSDVLVEL
+305 NKFTSDVLVEIG
-316 ENKYGLKGEYITS
+316 NKYGLKGESIDS
-329 ASPSRNPLTQEPMI
+329 ASSSRNPLTQEPMI
-343 LFGFNSDG
+343 LFGFNPDG
-351 GAAMFQLSS
+351 GAAMYQLSS
-360 KNIGERMAIILDGKL
+360 KNIGERMAIILDDKL
-375 ISAPTLQSA
+375 ISAPTLQEP
-384 IQSNGQI
+384 IHSNGQI
-391 TGDFTQEEAA
+391 TGDFTPEEAT

-415 KIEEEMSVEPSLGAD
+415 NIVEEMSVEPSLGAD
-430 SVKSGRN
+430 SVKSGFN

-442 VIAVAVFMLIY
+442 VLAVAVFMLIY

-468 LIILMGVMCYLD
+468 LFILMGVMCYLD

-513 KAGKGTQGAVETG
+513 KAGKGVQGAVETG

-567 CASMFTALVITR
+567 CASMFTALVVTR
-579 LVFDTFKNFGTG
+579 LVFDVFKNFGTG
-591 QGLRLMDQPRF
+591 QGLRLMEQPKF

-607 AKYAFAI
+607 AKYAFVI
-614 SWVLVAIGI
+614 SWILVAVGI
-623 GTGISRGSDAMGV
+623 GTGISRGSDALGV

-644 TLEFTA
+644 TLEFKDTA
-650 KKTTEDLRDALGRD
+650 KKTTEELRTALGPD

-699 FADAEFKKVSQLR
+699 FADAEFNKVSQLR
-712 TGPRI
+712 TGPSI

-728 LLIALFAILVYV
+728 LLLALFAILVYV
-740 TFRYEFS
+740 TFRYELS

-767 FMWGGELSAPVMAA
+767 FLWGGELSAPVMAA

-838 GSLFLFGGGAIHSF
+838 GSLFLLGGGAIHSF

-880 GKKPSLAD
+880 GKKPNLAD

>member
-14 LILGWAVT
+14 LILAWAGT
-22 EMTPLRD
+22 EMTPFRD
-29 QSLID
+29 LSLID
-34 EFSKAEAKDEA
+34 EFNKAKDRDEK
-45 FDKVIATAKAS
+45 FDKIVADARKS
-56 HEEDDSNEF
+56 HKEDNSNEF
-65 GDLYKAVEAS
+65 GLLYKAVEAS
-75 GLALTDYFP
+75 GLALTNYFP
-84 KMKFGEQTPN
+84 KMKFGEQAPN

-100 SLQKR
+100 TLQKR

-123 VAMDTSKLDTSDA
+123 VAMDT
-136 DQISEII
+136 
-143 VEQLGVNEDQVKPEA
+143 
-158 KFVED
+158 
-163 LGADSLAIGKLVMA
+163 
-177 LEEAFETEISD
+177 
-188 EDAEKL
+188 
-194 LSVGDVNKFIKDT
+194 NKVDD
-207 QSSKV
+207 

-217 AHAVEVLRRRVD
+217 AQAVEVLRRRVD

-255 ADQARAKDL
+255 ADKADAKRL

-283 IDNGITPPGYE
+283 VDNDITPPGYT
-294 KYALTTKDDAG
+294 KYALTTKDGAG
-305 NSFTSDVLVEL
+305 NSFTREVLVEL
-316 ENKYGLKGEYITS
+316 DNKYGLKGEYITS

-343 LFGFNSDG
+343 LFGFDSDG

-360 KNIGERMAIILDGKL
+360 ENIGQRMAIILDKKL

-384 IQSNGQI
+384 ISSNGQI

-415 KIEEEMSVEPSLGAD
+415 TIEEEMSVEPSLGAD
-430 SVKSGRN
+430 SVESGFH

-513 KAGKGTQGAVETG
+513 KAGKGVQGAVETG

-547 LMTMGTGPVKGFGVT
+547 LMTMGTGPVKGFGIT

-567 CASMFTALVITR
+567 CASMFTALVVTR
-579 LVFDTFKNFGTG
+579 LVFDVFKNYGTG
-591 QGLRLMDQPRF
+591 QGLRLMEQPKF
-602 NFMGL
+602 NFMSY
-607 AKYAFAI
+607 AKYAFSI
-614 SWVLVAIGI
+614 SWFLVIVGI
-623 GTGISRGSDAMGV
+623 AFGVSLGEQAVGV
-636 DFKGGDQI
+636 DFRGGDQV
-644 TLEFTA
+644 TFEFTE
-650 KKTTEDLRDALGRD
+650 KKKVDPLRDALDQAGIKGAK
-664 SQIQYQAASGGKTER
+664 IQYQSGGDSKER
-679 LQITVGFGK
+679 LQVTVRDGDGDDAIGVLAK
-688 GEQAYTTLTEQ
+688 E
-699 FADAEFKKVSQLR
+699 FATDEGFKKVSQLH
-712 TGPRI
+712 TGESI

-755 ICHDVLMTLGLF
+755 IIHDILMTLGLF
-767 FMWGGELSAPVMAA
+767 FLWGGELNAPVMAA

-813 EIMNGAISKTL
+813 DIMNAAISKTL

-838 GSLFLFGGGAIHSF
+838 GSLFLFGGSAIHSF
-852 AFVLLAGVVTGTF
+852 AFVLLAGVLTGTF

>member
-14 LILGWAVT
+14 LILAWAGT
-22 EMTPLRD
+22 EMTPFRD
-29 QSLID
+29 LSLID

-45 FDKVIATAKAS
+45 FNKVIAEARKS
-56 HEEDDSNEF
+56 HKEDNSNEF
-65 GDLYKAVEAS
+65 GDLYTAVEAS
-75 GLALTDYFP
+75 GLALTNYFP
-84 KMKFGEQTPN
+84 KMKFGERTPN

-123 VAMDTSKLDTSDA
+123 LAMDTSKLDT
-136 DQISEII
+136 
-143 VEQLGVNEDQVKPEA
+143 
-158 KFVED
+158 
-163 LGADSLAIGKLVMA
+163 
-177 LEEAFETEISD
+177 
-188 EDAEKL
+188 
-194 LSVGDVNKFIKDT
+194 NKVDY
-207 QSSKV
+207 

-217 AHAVEVLRRRVD
+217 AQAVEVLRRRVD

-255 ADQARAKDL
+255 ADKANAKRL

-283 IDNGITPPGYE
+283 IANGITPPGYT
-294 KYALTTKDDAG
+294 KYELTTKDNAG
-305 NSFTSDVLVEL
+305 NSSTSDVLVEL

-360 KNIGERMAIILDGKL
+360 KNIGERMAIILDKKL

-384 IQSNGQI
+384 INSNGQI

-415 KIEEEMSVEPSLGAD
+415 TIEEEMSVEPSLGAD
-430 SVKSGRN
+430 SVESGFH

-513 KAGKGTQGAVETG
+513 KAGKGVQGAVETG

-567 CASMFTALVITR
+567 CASMFTALVVTR
-579 LVFDTFKNFGTG
+579 LVFDVFKNYGTG
-591 QGLRLMDQPRF
+591 QGLRLMEQPKF
-602 NFMGL
+602 NFMSY
-607 AKYAFAI
+607 AKYAFGI
-614 SWVLVAIGI
+614 SWFLVIAGI
-623 GTGISRGSDAMGV
+623 AFGVSRGEKAVGV
-636 DFKGGDQI
+636 DFRGGDQL
-644 TLEFTA
+644 TFEFT
-650 KKTTEDLRDALGRD
+650 EQQPVDSLRDALVQAGIKD
-664 SQIQYQAASGGKTER
+664 AKIQYQSGGDSKER
-679 LQITVGFGK
+679 LQVTVRDGDGHGDNAIGVLVKAFATDKGFK
-688 GEQAYTTLTEQ
+688 I
-699 FADAEFKKVSQLR
+699 VSQLH
-712 TGPRI
+712 TGESI

-755 ICHDVLMTLGLF
+755 IIHDILMTLGLF
-767 FMWGGELSAPVMAA
+767 FLWGGELNAPVMAA

-813 EIMNGAISKTL
+813 DIMNGAISKTL

-838 GSLFLFGGGAIHSF
+838 GSLFLFGGSAIHSF
-852 AFVLLAGVVTGTF
+852 AFVLL
-865 SSIFIAGSLVLWKNK
+865 
-880 GKKPSLAD
+880 
-888 ETVITQHSI
+888 
-897 STSEA
+897 

>member
-14 LILGWAVT
+14 LILGWAGT
-22 EMTPLRD
+22 EMTPLWD
-29 QSLID
+29 KPGKLIE
-34 EFSKAEAKDEA
+34 EFKKAKDRDEA
-45 FDKVIATAKAS
+45 FDKVVADVEAS

-75 GLALTDYFP
+75 GLALTNYFP
-84 KMKFGEQTPN
+84 KIKFGEQAPD

-100 SLQKR
+100 ALQKR

-123 VAMDTSKLDTSDA
+123 VAMDTNKL
-136 DQISEII
+136 E
-143 VEQLGVNEDQVKPEA
+143 N
-158 KFVED
+158 
-163 LGADSLAIGKLVMA
+163 
-177 LEEAFETEISD
+177 
-188 EDAEKL
+188 
-194 LSVGDVNKFIKDT
+194 
-207 QSSKV
+207 
-212 ASGAL
+212 ASGAI
-217 AHAVEVLRRRVD
+217 AQAVEVLRRRVD

-255 ADQARAKDL
+255 ADQAEAKKL

-270 LQFAL
+270 LEFAL

-283 IDNGITPPGYE
+283 IANGITPAGYR

-305 NSFTSDVLVEL
+305 NKFTNDVLVEIG
-316 ENKYGLKGEYITS
+316 NKYGLKGESITS

-351 GAAMFQLSS
+351 GAAMYQLSS
-360 KNIGERMAIILDGKL
+360 KNIGERMAIILDDKL
-375 ISAPTLQSA
+375 ISAPTLQEP
-384 IQSNGQI
+384 IHSNGQI
-391 TGDFTQEEAA
+391 TGDFTQEEAT

-415 KIEEEMSVEPSLGAD
+415 NIVEEMSVEPSLGAD
-430 SVKSGRN
+430 SVKSGFN

-442 VIAVAVFMLIY
+442 VLAVAVFMLIY

-468 LIILMGVMCYLD
+468 LFILMGVMCYLD

-513 KAGKGTQGAVETG
+513 KAGKGVQGAVETG

-567 CASMFTALVITR
+567 CASMFTALVVTR
-579 LVFDTFKNFGTG
+579 LVFDVFKNFGTG
-591 QGLRLMDQPRF
+591 QGFRLMEQPKF

-607 AKYAFAI
+607 AKYAFVI
-614 SWVLVAIGI
+614 SWILVAVGI

-644 TLEFTA
+644 TLEFKDTA
-650 KKTTEDLRDALGRD
+650 KKTTEELRTALGQD
-664 SQIQYQAASGGKTER
+664 SQIQFQAASGGKTER
-679 LQITVGFGK
+679 LQVTVGFGK

-712 TGPRI
+712 TGPSI

-838 GSLFLFGGGAIHSF
+838 GSLFLLGGGAIHSF

>member
-1 MKRNNLARFLFLL
+1 MKRNNIARFLFLL
-14 LILGWAVT
+14 LILAWAGT
-22 EMTPLRD
+22 EMTPLWD
-29 QSLID
+29 PEPGKLIE
-34 EFSKAEAKDEA
+34 EFSKAENKDAE
-45 FDKVIATAKAS
+45 FEKVVAEAKANYD
-56 HEEDDSNEF
+56 EDDSNEF
-65 GDLYKAVEAS
+65 GALYTAVEAS
-75 GLALTDYFP
+75 GLALTNYFP
-84 KMKFGEQTPN
+84 NMKFRGQVPD

-100 SLQKR
+100 RIQKR

-123 VAMDTSKLDTSDA
+123 VAMDTNKLDNAS
-136 DQISEII
+136 
-143 VEQLGVNEDQVKPEA
+143 
-158 KFVED
+158 
-163 LGADSLAIGKLVMA
+163 
-177 LEEAFETEISD
+177 
-188 EDAEKL
+188 
-194 LSVGDVNKFIKDT
+194 
-207 QSSKV
+207 

-217 AHAVEVLRRRVD
+217 AQAVEVLRRRVD
-229 SIGVAEPDIRPV
+229 TIGVAEPDIRPL
-241 GDNKIMIQLPGLSE
+241 GNNKIMIQLPGLSE
-255 ADQARAKDL
+255 ADQSDAKEL
-264 VTEAAF
+264 VTKAAF
-270 LQFAL
+270 LEFAL
-275 VHKDSRTL
+275 VHKDSARML
-283 IDNGITPPGYE
+283 ANDITPAGYR
-294 KYALTTKDDAG
+294 KYAHTTKDAQG
-305 NSFTSDVLVEL
+305 NSFTGDLLVEIQ
-316 ENKYGLKGEYITS
+316 NGYGLKGEHIIS
-329 ASPSRNPLTQEPMI
+329 AYPSRDPLTQSPMI
-343 LFGFNSDG
+343 LFGFNSAG
-351 GAAMFQLSS
+351 GAAMSQLSGN
-360 KNIGERMAIILDGKL
+360 NIGERMAIILDDKL
-375 ISAPTLQSA
+375 MSAPTLQER
-384 IQSNGQI
+384 ITSNGQI
-391 TGDFTQEEAA
+391 TGDFTSEEAA
-401 TIANALLNPLKAPL
+401 SISNALLNPLKAPL

-430 SVKSGRN
+430 SVKSGFN

-442 VIAVAVFMLIY
+442 VIAVAVFMLLY
-453 YWFSGLVANFALVLN
+453 YWFSGMVANFALVLN
-468 LIILMGVMCYLD
+468 LFILIGVMCYLN

-547 LMTMGTGPVKGFGVT
+547 LMSMWTGPVKGFGVT

-579 LVFDTFKNFGTG
+579 LVFDLFRNFGTG
-591 QGLRLMDQPRF
+591 QGLRLMEQPKF

-607 AKYAFAI
+607 AKYAFII

-636 DFKGGDQI
+636 DFKGGDQV
-644 TLEFTA
+644 TFEFTQRKEVA
-650 KKTTEDLRDALGRD
+650 QLRDALDQAGVGNAM
-664 SQIQYQAASGGKTER
+664 IQYQAGGGSQER
-679 LQITVGFGK
+679 LQVTVGFGN
-688 GEQAYTTLTEQ
+688 GEAAITTLTKE
-699 FADAEFKKVSQLR
+699 FAADEGFKKVSQLR
-712 TGPRI
+712 TGPSI
-717 SGEILQGATKS
+717 SNEILQGATKS

-755 ICHDVLMTLGLF
+755 ICHDVLMTLGIF
-767 FMWGGELSAPVMAA
+767 FLWGGELSAPVMAA

-801 EDLKLNVKGSFT
+801 EDLKLGLPGTFT

-824 SRTIITSGTTLLAA
+824 SRTVITSGTTLLAA
-838 GSLFLFGGGAIHSF
+838 GSLFWFGGGAINAF

-880 GKKPSLAD
+880 GEKPKLAD

>member
-1 MKRNNLARFLFLL
+1 M
-14 LILGWAVT
+14 
-22 EMTPLRD
+22 
-29 QSLID
+29 
-34 EFSKAEAKDEA
+34 
-45 FDKVIATAKAS
+45 
-56 HEEDDSNEF
+56 
-65 GDLYKAVEAS
+65 
-75 GLALTDYFP
+75 
-84 KMKFGEQTPN
+84 
-94 NRLVLQ
+94 
-100 SLQKR
+100 
-105 VAGQI
+105 
-110 QLGLDLK
+110 
-117 GGSSFL
+117 
-123 VAMDTSKLDTSDA
+123 
-136 DQISEII
+136 
-143 VEQLGVNEDQVKPEA
+143 
-158 KFVED
+158 
-163 LGADSLAIGKLVMA
+163 
-177 LEEAFETEISD
+177 
-188 EDAEKL
+188 
-194 LSVGDVNKFIKDT
+194 
-207 QSSKV
+207 
-212 ASGAL
+212 
-217 AHAVEVLRRRVD
+217 
-229 SIGVAEPDIRPV
+229 
-241 GDNKIMIQLPGLSE
+241 IMIQLPGLSE
-255 ADQARAKDL
+255 ADQAEAKKL

-270 LQFAL
+270 LEFAL
-275 VHKDSRTL
+275 VHKDSSTL
-283 IDNGITPPGYE
+283 IANDVTPDGYR
-294 KYALTTKDDAG
+294 KYALTSKDEAG
-305 NSFTSDVLVEL
+305 NSSTSDVLVEIVDGRPG
-316 ENKYGLKGEYITS
+316 NKYGLKGEYITS
-329 ASPSRNPLTQEPMI
+329 ASSSRNPLTQEPMI
-343 LFGFNSDG
+343 LFGFDSDG
-351 GAAMFQLSS
+351 GAAMSQLSG
-360 KNIGERMAIILDGKL
+360 NNTQRRMAIILDDKL
-375 ISAPTLQSA
+375 LSAPTLQER
-384 IQSNGQI
+384 ITNNGQI
-391 TGDFTQEEAA
+391 TGDFTQEEA
-401 TIANALLNPLKAPL
+401 TIIANALLNPLKAPL
-415 KIEEEMSVEPSLGAD
+415 TIKEEMSVEPNLGAD
-430 SVKSGRN
+430 SVNSGFK
-437 AALYG
+437 AALWG

-468 LIILMGVMCYLD
+468 LFILIGVMCYLD

-513 KAGKGTQGAVETG
+513 KAGKGVQGAVETG

-567 CASMFTALVITR
+567 CASMFTALVVTR
-579 LVFDTFKNFGTG
+579 LVFDVFKNYGTG
-591 QGLRLMDQPRF
+591 QGLRLMEQPKF
-602 NFMGL
+602 NFMSY
-607 AKYAFAI
+607 AKYAFGI
-614 SWVLVAIGI
+614 SWLLVAIGI
-623 GTGISRGSDAMGV
+623 GFGISRGDDAMGV

-644 TLEFTA
+644 TLEFA
-650 KKTTEDLRDALGRD
+650 AEKKISTDQLRTALGQG
-664 SQIQYQAASGGKTER
+664 SQVQYQAKSGGKTER
-679 LQITVGFGK
+679 LQVTVDFGK
-688 GEQAYTTLTEQ
+688 GEQAYRTLTEK
-699 FADAEFKKVSQLR
+699 FPVAEFKKVSQLR
-712 TGPRI
+712 TGPSI

-767 FMWGGELSAPVMAA
+767 FLWGGELSAPVMAA